1 MWVSTKA
8 QYGLRALIE
17 IGRGGLQPVPL
28 KDVSDRQGLSQHYLE
43 QIASNLRRAGFIK
56 SVRGA
61 HGGYRLAR
69 PPAQISAYD
78 VVTAMEGSIAPVS
91 CVENDHTCQSQNV
104 CGTQNLWFR
113 VDAALR
119 DVLLTEL
126 IRGVNTNMVNIAVGL
141 VLLLGANKI
150 RGGGMSVGDFV
161 LFIGLLPRL
170 TGSMAFFG
178 DAIARHRRTGVS
190 YERMNRLLQ
199 GDVGS
204 GKTVVALLA
213 MLTAVEAGTQAALLA
228 PTEILARQ
236 QLAQEDHFAVMVG
249 QLDADHRA
257 SGDGGD
263 ARRQRGHV
271 AGDIVRKLDHA
282 ARLDTG
288 RRLELVHRDD
298 GAGTDLDD
306 VALDV
311 EVVEHRLE

>member
-119 DVLLTEL
+119 DVLGSTTLADL
-126 IRGVNTNMVNIAVGL
+126 ISESEQQQHDRL
-141 VLLLGANKI
+141 VQIEPN
-150 RGGGMSVGDFV
+150 
-161 LFIGLLPRL
+161 
-170 TGSMAFFG
+170 
-178 DAIARHRRTGVS
+178 
-190 YERMNRLLQ
+190 YER
-199 GDVGS
+199 
-204 GKTVVALLA
+204 
-213 MLTAVEAGTQAALLA
+213 
-228 PTEILARQ
+228 
-236 QLAQEDHFAVMVG
+236 
-249 QLDADHRA
+249 RA
-257 SGDGGD
+257 
-263 ARRQRGHV
+263 H
-271 AGDIVRKLDHA
+271 
-282 ARLDTG
+282 
-288 RRLELVHRDD
+288 
-298 GAGTDLDD
+298 
-306 VALDV
+306 
-311 EVVEHRLE
+311 